1 MVSVE
6 RPDWRA
12 QIKAVQDF
20 MVADRD
26 ADIAEY
32 QAWADEAAARGDER
46 RRKYHQDRVDRMRRR
61 RFSWETSGAEGAQ
74 E

>member
-12 QIKAVQDF
+12 HIRAMQDF
-20 MVADRD
+20 LVADRD

-46 RRKYHQDRVDRMRRR
+46 RRKHHQESADQRRNH
-61 RFSWETSGAEGAQ
+61 RFSWETDEGGGDQ
-74 E
+74 R